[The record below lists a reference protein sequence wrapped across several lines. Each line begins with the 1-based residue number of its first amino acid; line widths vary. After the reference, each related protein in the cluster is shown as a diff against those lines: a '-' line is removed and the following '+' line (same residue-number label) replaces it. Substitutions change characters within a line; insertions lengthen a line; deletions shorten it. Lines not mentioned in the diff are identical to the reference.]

1 MVGREIIFS
10 EDFDYAVQEVG
21 GYWVVDRALEAV
33 LDGLRLNPYGFP
45 KFENDNYSFR
55 YVITSRIGEIPA
67 LIFTFT
73 IDANRNVVLQ
83 HVERH
88 EPY

>member
-1 MVGREIIFS
+1 MREIIFA
-10 EDFDYAVQEVG
+10 EDFEAAADAVG
-21 GYWVVDRALEAV
+21 GYWVIDRALEAV

-45 KFENDNYSFR
+45 KFESDRFSFR
-55 YVITSRIGEIPA
+55 YVITSRIGDVPA
-67 LIFTFT
+67 LVFTFT
-73 IDANRNVVLQ
+73 IDDKKNVVLH